1 MSSCNYHMINDGFEA
16 IESKLNDIANS
27 VSSVEIQAKIDEL
40 DIDLDNLEKQ
50 LTISNKLKLLE
61 LVGIDIMTEEEQ
73 TEAYQSIK
81 NELFA
86 PSASGPTLDE
96 EVGDL

>member
-1 MSSCNYHMINDGFEA
+1 MINDGFEA
-16 IESKLNDIANS
+16 IESKLDDIANS

-61 LVGIDIMTEEEQ
+61 LVGIDVMTEEEQ
-73 TEAYQSIK
+73 LAAYQDIK

-86 PSASGPTLDE
+86 PSASGGTME
-96 EVGDL
+96 EEDGEF

>member
-1 MSSCNYHMINDGFEA
+1 MINDGFEA
-16 IESKLNDIANS
+16 IESKLDDIANS

-61 LVGIDIMTEEEQ
+61 LVGIDVMTEEEQ
-73 TEAYQSIK
+73 LAAYQDIK

-86 PSASGPTLDE
+86 PSASGGTME
-96 EVGDL
+96 EEEGEF

>member
-16 IESKLNDIANS
+16 IESKLDDIANS

-61 LVGIDIMTEEEQ
+61 LVGIDVMTEEEQ
-73 TEAYQSIK
+73 LAAYQDIK

-86 PSASGPTLDE
+86 PSASGGTME
-96 EVGDL
+96 EEEGEF

>member
-16 IESKLNDIANS
+16 IESKLEEIANS

-40 DIDLDNLEKQ
+40 DIDLDNLERQ
-50 LTISNKLKLLE
+50 LLISNKLKLLE
-61 LVGIDIMTEEEQ
+61 LIGIDVMTEEEQ
-73 TEAYQSIK
+73 LACYIDIK

-86 PSASGPTLDE
+86 PSASDGTME
-96 EVGDL
+96 EEEGEF

>member
-16 IESKLNDIANS
+16 IESKLDDIANS

-61 LVGIDIMTEEEQ
+61 LVGIDVMTEEEQ
-73 TEAYQSIK
+73 LAAYQDIK

-86 PSASGPTLDE
+86 PSASGGTME
-96 EVGDL
+96 EEDGEF

>member
-16 IESKLNDIANS
+16 IESKLDDIANS

-61 LVGIDIMTEEEQ
+61 LVGIDVMTEEEQ
-73 TEAYQSIK
+73 LAAYQDIK

-86 PSASGPTLDE
+86 PSAS
-96 EVGDL
+96 

>member
-16 IESKLNDIANS
+16 IESKLEEIANS

-40 DIDLDNLEKQ
+40 DIDLDNLERQ
-50 LTISNKLKLLE
+50 LLISNKLKLLE
-61 LVGIDIMTEEEQ
+61 LIGIDVMTEEEQ
-73 TEAYQSIK
+73 LACYIDIK

-86 PSASGPTLDE
+86 PSASGGTME
-96 EVGDL
+96 EEEGEF

>member
-16 IESKLNDIANS
+16 IESKLDDIVNS

-61 LVGIDIMTEEEQ
+61 LVGIDVMTEEEQ
-73 TEAYQSIK
+73 LAAYQDIK

-86 PSASGPTLDE
+86 PSASGGTME
-96 EVGDL
+96 EEEGEF

>member
-16 IESKLNDIANS
+16 IESKLEEIANS

-40 DIDLDNLEKQ
+40 DIDLDNLERQ
-50 LTISNKLKLLE
+50 LLISNKLKLLE
-61 LVGIDIMTEEEQ
+61 LIGIDVMTEEEQ
-73 TEAYQSIK
+73 LACYIDIK

-86 PSASGPTLDE
+86 PSASGGTME
-96 EVGDL
+96 EEEGEL

>member
-1 MSSCNYHMINDGFEA
+1 MSSCNYHVINDGFEA
-16 IESKLNDIANS
+16 IESKLDDIANS

-61 LVGIDIMTEEEQ
+61 LVGIDVMTEEEQ
-73 TEAYQSIK
+73 LAAYQDIK

-86 PSASGPTLDE
+86 PSASGGTME
-96 EVGDL
+96 EEEGEF

>member
-1 MSSCNYHMINDGFEA
+1 MINDGFEA
-16 IESKLNDIANS
+16 IESKLDDIVNS

-61 LVGIDIMTEEEQ
+61 LVGIDVMTEEEQ
-73 TEAYQSIK
+73 LAAYQDIK

-86 PSASGPTLDE
+86 PSASGGTME
-96 EVGDL
+96 EEEGEF